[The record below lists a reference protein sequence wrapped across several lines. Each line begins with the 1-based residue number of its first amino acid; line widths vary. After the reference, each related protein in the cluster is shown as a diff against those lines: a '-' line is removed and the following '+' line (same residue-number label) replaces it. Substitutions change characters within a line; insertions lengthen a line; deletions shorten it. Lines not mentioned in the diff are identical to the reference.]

1 MLIPIESCN
10 RDDYVSN
17 NKDFI
22 LMLLDCFW
30 MKVTSQRMTCYSRQY
45 SLIRSRSPPSPLES
59 DISIRDKW
67 TSQMKHQAGSWTL
80 SQGWQ
85 IMWEELAAKF
95 HRSHMPACARMLSGQ
110 EHPWVWCLWI
120 FQFSPGHMM
129 VHLTHTRYKSEPSY
143 SVPFPTRKLLRFCRQ
158 LEIHY

>member
-59 DISIRDKW
+59 DISIRDK
-67 TSQMKHQAGSWTL
+67 
-80 SQGWQ
+80 
-85 IMWEELAAKF
+85 
-95 HRSHMPACARMLSGQ
+95 
-110 EHPWVWCLWI
+110 
-120 FQFSPGHMM
+120 
-129 VHLTHTRYKSEPSY
+129 
-143 SVPFPTRKLLRFCRQ
+143 
-158 LEIHY
+158 